1 MISARLLAVVAATV
15 GLGAAGAPVTG
26 CGEVDD
32 APSRAYEPARLEA
45 IEGTDVKRVR
55 LTAEAVGRVGIRTAT
70 VERRGRRT
78 ALSYEALIYGADGTT
93 FVYTVSGPGSF
104 VREAVEV
111 ARVEGRM
118 AELFAG
124 PRAGV
129 QVVTAGAAEVYG
141 TEFEVGH

>member
-1 MISARLLAVVAATV
+1 MLGSAPPRSN
-15 GLGAAGAPVTG
+15 GAAAGR
-26 CGEVDD
+26 
-32 APSRAYEPARLEA
+32 PSP
-45 IEGTDVKRVR
+45 T
-55 LTAEAVGRVGIRTAT
+55 T
-70 VERRGRRT
+70 
-78 ALSYEALIYGADGTT
+78 ALIYGADGTT

-118 AELFAG
+118 AELLAG

-129 QVVTAGAAEVYG
+129 QVVTVGAAEVYG

>member
-1 MISARLLAVVAATV
+1 MSARPLAVAAATL
-15 GLGAAGAPVTG
+15 GLGAAGAPLTG
-26 CGEVDD
+26 CGEVD
-32 APSRAYEPARLEA
+32 APSRTYEPARLEA
-45 IEGTDVKRVR
+45 IEGTEVKRVR

-70 VERRGRRT
+70 VERRGGRT
-78 ALSYEALIYGADGTT
+78 ALSDTALIYGADGTT

-118 AELFAG
+118 AELLAG

-129 QVVTAGAAEVYG
+129 QVVTVGAAEVYG